1 MEEVETYGRWTVLR
15 DKPDVYWIKNNKE
28 GGLLGPYGI
37 DAFDAADEM
46 NEQDASNDERGPQA

>member
-1 MEEVETYGRWTVLR
+1 MEKIETYGRWTVMR
-15 DKPDVYWIKNNKE
+15 DKADVYWIKNNKE

-46 NEQDASNDERGPQA
+46 NEQDALNGE